1 MVVAMSSLGVFA
13 LCVAGIVLLVL
24 VGPAVT
30 NFGRAAEKMTD
41 MGHRVDHDRP
51 EFRKP
56 PDEGN
61 LL

>member
-1 MVVAMSSLGVFA
+1 MSSWAVFG

-24 VGPAVT
+24 VGPAVS
-30 NFGRAAEKMTD
+30 NFGRAAEQVTD
-41 MGHRVDHDRP
+41 MGHKVTKDRP
-51 EFRKP
+51 EFGRP